1 MSRWRVLVEHWPLKL
16 LSLLLAVLLWL
27 AISGEKTSEM
37 GLRVPLELQ
46 NVPADLE
53 LVADLVS
60 TVEVRLRASPRI
72 IHRLGPSD
80 VSIQLDLSGV
90 SEGDHIYHL
99 TDRTIRR
106 PFGVTIVKISPSV
119 LTVKL
124 DRTVD
129 KVVPI
134 RARVEG
140 KPAEGHE
147 LADVV
152 CDPPSVRVT
161 GPRSRL
167 LALREAFT
175 EPVPIDGARADLT
188 RAVMIGVDE
197 PLVRIQGSP
206 RANVRV
212 TLTERQEARVVEG
225 VRVEVRGGPGTVRP
239 KSVRVSVS
247 GSHSAVS
254 RLTADS
260 LRAVVDAREQ
270 TRPRLRRVAIELAP
284 GITLDRVEPE
294 SVWVVP
300 QRSP

>member
-1 MSRWRVLVEHWPLKL
+1 MSRWRVLAEHWPLKL
-16 LSLLLAVLLWL
+16 LSLFLAVLLWL
-27 AISGEKTSEM
+27 PISGEKTSEM

-53 LVADLVS
+53 LVADLAS
-60 TVEVRLRASPRI
+60 AVEVRLRASPRI

-80 VSIQLDLSGV
+80 VSIQLDLRGV
-90 SEGDHIYHL
+90 TEGEHIFHL

-119 LTVKL
+119 LTIKL

-140 KPAEGHE
+140 TPAEGFD
-147 LADVV
+147 LGDVV
-152 CDPPSVRVT
+152 CDPPNVRLT
-161 GPRSRL
+161 GPRTRL
-167 LALREAFT
+167 AALRDAFT
-175 EPVPIDGARADLT
+175 EPVTIEGVRTDLT
-188 RAVMIGVDE
+188 RVVMIGVDE

-212 TLTERQEARVVEG
+212 TLKERQE
-225 VRVEVRGGPGTVRP
+225 VRVFDDLPVEIRGGLGTVRP
-239 KSVRVSVS
+239 ASVRVSVS
-247 GSHSAVS
+247 GGHSLVS

-260 LRAVVDAREQ
+260 IRAVVDVTGQ
-270 TRPRLRRVAIELAP
+270 TRPCLLRVAVDLRPGVKLDQVAP
-284 GITLDRVEPE
+284 ED
-294 SVWVVP
+294 VWVAP
-300 QRSP
+300 RRSP